1 MTKTYLELIQLS
13 TFIDRFRYLNLSGL
27 VGKETFGFNRYLNQ
41 ILYQSDEWKRCRRD
55 VIVRDNGC
63 DLGCNGFEIY
73 NRILV
78 HHIMPITVED
88 IVTRNSKVFDLNN
101 LITTS
106 HRTHQAIHYGDE
118 SLLETE
124 SIVRSKND
132 TCPWR
137 Q

>member
-1 MTKTYLELIQLS
+1 MTKTYLELIQLT

-63 DLGCNGFEIY
+63 DLGCDGFEIY
-73 NRILV
+73 NRILI

-88 IVTRNSKVFDLNN
+88 IVTRNPKVFDLNN

-124 SIVRSKND
+124 PIARSKND
-132 TCPWR
+132 TCPWKH
-137 Q
+137 